1 MLYCLCTTISPM
13 AVDSM
18 EDKLQKR
25 LVLEPIGW
33 VRNNIATSQEVVW
46 EEIESQV
53 VIEESFSEALEGME
67 EFSHII
73 VLFWLHRKKEEPPPL
88 KIRPEMREDMPL
100 VGVLATRAPVRPNP
114 IGLTVVELLER
125 QGNTLRVRGLDAYNG
140 TPVLDIKPYLPRGD
154 LVEKARIAPWVKR
167 LWESL

>member
-1 MLYCLCTTISPM
+1 
-13 AVDSM
+13 M
-18 EDKLQKR
+18 EPRATLE
-25 LVLEPIGW
+25 VEPIGW
-33 VRNNIATSQEVVW
+33 VRNCISDSQGVTW

-53 VIEESFSEALEGME
+53 VIEKRFSEALEGLE

-73 VLFWLHRKKEEPPPL
+73 VLFWLHRKKEKPPPL

-125 QGNTLRVRGLDAYNG
+125 QGNTLRVRGLDAYDG
-140 TPVLDIKPYLPRGD
+140 TPVLDIKPYLPRGN
-154 LVEKARIAPWVKR
+154 LIEKVRIAPWVKR

>member
-1 MLYCLCTTISPM
+1 MGEKS
-13 AVDSM
+13 
-18 EDKLQKR
+18 QKR

-33 VRNNIATSQEVVW
+33 VRNTISDSQEVIW

-53 VIEESFSEALEGME
+53 VIEDKFSEALEGLE
-67 EFSHII
+67 EFSHITI
-73 VLFWLHRKKEEPPPL
+73 LFWLHRKREEPPPL

-100 VGVLATRAPVRPNP
+100 VGLFATRAPVRPNP

-125 QGNTLRVRGLDAYNG
+125 QGNTLRVRGLDAYDG

-154 LVEKARIAPWVKR
+154 RVEKVRVAPWVRR

>member
-1 MLYCLCTTISPM
+1 
-13 AVDSM
+13 M
-18 EDKLQKR
+18 EEESQKR

-33 VRNNIATSQEVVW
+33 VRNGISDSQEVLW

-53 VIEESFSEALEGME
+53 VIEDKFSQALEGLE

-125 QGNTLRVRGLDAYNG
+125 QRNTLRVRGLDAYDG

-154 LVEKARIAPWVKR
+154 LVEKVRVAPWVKR

>member
-1 MLYCLCTTISPM
+1 MV
-13 AVDSM
+13 VDSM
-18 EDKLQKR
+18 EEELQKR

-33 VRNNIATSQEVVW
+33 VRNSITTSQDVIW

-53 VIEESFSEALEGME
+53 VIVERFSEALEGIE

-73 VLFWLHRKKEEPPPL
+73 VVFWLHRKKEEPSPL
-88 KIRPEMREDMPL
+88 RIRPEMREDMPL

-125 QGNTLRVRGLDAYNG
+125 QGNSLRVRGLDAYDG

-154 LVEKARIAPWVKR
+154 LVEKARVAPWVKR

>member
-1 MLYCLCTTISPM
+1 MKPPATLE
-13 AVDSM
+13 V
-18 EDKLQKR
+18 
-25 LVLEPIGW
+25 EPIGW
-33 VRNNIATSQEVVW
+33 VKNDISDAQEVIW

-53 VIEESFSEALEGME
+53 VIEERFSEALDGIE

-73 VLFWLHRKKEEPPPL
+73 VLFWLHRKEESPPL

-125 QGNTLRVRGLDAYNG
+125 QGNTLRVRGLDAYDE

-154 LVEKARIAPWVKR
+154 SIPEAKIPEWLGR
-167 LWESL
+167 LWESRDDPKR

>member
-1 MLYCLCTTISPM
+1 MS
-13 AVDSM
+13 
-18 EDKLQKR
+18 KR
-25 LVLEPIGW
+25 ALVCHPIGYIENEVSPGQD
-33 VRNNIATSQEVVW
+33 VRW
-46 EEIESQV
+46 DEIESQV
-53 VIEESFSEALEGME
+53 VIEDKFAEALEGLE

-125 QGNTLRVRGLDAYNG
+125 QGNTLRVRGLDAYDG

-154 LVEKARIAPWVKR
+154 LVEKVRVAPWVKR

>member
-1 MLYCLCTTISPM
+1 
-13 AVDSM
+13 M
-18 EDKLQKR
+18 EEELEKG
-25 LVLEPIGW
+25 LVVNPIGW
-33 VRNNIATSQEVVW
+33 VRNSIATSQEVIW

-53 VIEESFSEALEGME
+53 VIEESFSEALEGIE

-73 VLFWLHRKKEEPPPL
+73 VLFWLHRKREEPPPL

-114 IGLTVVELLER
+114 IGLTVVELLGR
-125 QGNTLRVRGLDAYNG
+125 QGNTLRVRGLDAYDG

-154 LVEKARIAPWVKR
+154 LVKAGQNRPLGQKVMG
-167 LWESL
+167 ES

>member
-1 MLYCLCTTISPM
+1 MSKRALICHPIGYVKNEISPGQ
-13 AVDSM
+13 D
-18 EDKLQKR
+18 
-25 LVLEPIGW
+25 
-33 VRNNIATSQEVVW
+33 VRW
-46 EEIESQV
+46 EEIDSQV
-53 VIEESFSEALEGME
+53 VIEESFSEGLEGLE

-100 VGVLATRAPVRPNP
+100 LGVLATRSPVRPNP

-125 QGNTLRVRGLDAYNG
+125 QGNTLRVRGLDAYDG

-154 LVEKARIAPWVKR
+154 LVEKVRVAPWVKR

>member
-1 MLYCLCTTISPM
+1 MSKS
-13 AVDSM
+13 A
-18 EDKLQKR
+18 
-25 LVLEPIGW
+25 LVCQPIGYVKNEVSPGQD
-33 VRNNIATSQEVVW
+33 VRW

-53 VIEESFSEALEGME
+53 VIEDKFAEALEGLE

-73 VLFWLHRKKEEPPPL
+73 VLFWLHREREEPSPL
-88 KIRPEMREDMPL
+88 KIQPEMREDMPL

-125 QGNTLRVRGLDAYNG
+125 QGNTLRVQGLDAYNG

-154 LVEKARIAPWVKR
+154 LVEKARVAPWVKR